1 MFDSQKECVAML
13 LAGGRGSRLY
23 SLTDTIAKP
32 AVTFAGKYRII
43 DFPLSNCVHS
53 GIDTVG
59 ILTQYQPLLLNNY
72 IGKGQSWDLDRVH
85 GGAVIL
91 PPYQTDERGSWYS
104 GTANAIFQNITFIDN
119 FNPEYVLILS
129 GDHVYKMDYSL
140 MLDFHKRKNADL
152 TIAVIEVPYSDAHQ
166 FGIMNTDSDSRITE
180 FEEKPKQPKS
190 NLASMGIYIFSWK
203 KLRMYLMGDE
213 QDESSEHDFGK
224 NLIPAYLK
232 DNQRVYAY
240 RFGGYWKDVGTI
252 DALWQANM
260 DMIDNISLG
269 NPDWQ
274 IMSRSV
280 GNPPQFVA
288 GTGHIV
294 HSLVT
299 EGCEIYGEIHDSVVS
314 GGVTVEDGAQLHGCI
329 VMANC
334 TVKRGAKLTRV
345 ILTEGTV
352 INENEQI
359 GSDGGKIVV
368 V

>member
-72 IGKGQSWDLDRVH
+72 IGKGQAWDLDRVN
-85 GGAVIL
+85 GGAAIL

-119 FNPEYVLILS
+119 FDPEYVLILS
-129 GDHVYKMDYSL
+129 GDHVYKMDYSE
-140 MLDFHKRKNADL
+140 MLTFHKAKNADL
-152 TIAVIEVPYSDAHQ
+152 TIAVIEVPFADASQ
-166 FGIMNTDSDSRITE
+166 FGIMNTDSESRIIE
-180 FEEKPKQPKS
+180 FEEKPAQPKS

-203 KLRMYLMGDE
+203 KLRMYLMHDE
-213 QDESSEHDFGK
+213 QNESSDHDFGK
-224 NLIPAYLK
+224 NLIPAYLSEE
-232 DNQRVYAY
+232 QRVYAY
-240 RFGGYWKDVGTI
+240 RFDGYWKDVGTI

-269 NPDWQ
+269 KPEWQ

-280 GNPPQFVA
+280 GHPPQFVA
-288 GTGHIV
+288 DTGKVV

-299 EGCEIYGEIHDSVVS
+299 EGCEIYGEIYDSVISS
-314 GGVTVEDGAQLHGCI
+314 GVKVDVGAELRGCI

-334 TVKRGAKLTRV
+334 RIEKGAKLNRV

-352 INENEQI
+352 IGENERV
-359 GSDGGKIVV
+359 GSDEGKIAVI
-368 V
+368 